1 MIKARQL
8 KIPQKRT
15 ERRGFMASIKEIAQ
29 NVGVS
34 VSTVS
39 RVLNNP
45 EYKCSDP
52 ELRDRIWN
60 MAMKLNYVPNEAARR
75 LKAGGQP
82 DQEKTYYINV
92 LMTRMDSAA
101 ADPFFSELLRVVES
115 EIHKNGCILSKVWYK
130 SVFSDDRRCKYEN
143 IDSVIKKMMDES
155 DVKGDGLVVIGRCSH
170 LALRKLSQNYKST
183 VYVNRDAATGEVDE
197 VICNGA
203 KIARTAVE
211 YLISLGHE
219 NIGYVG
225 RCGNEARYKGFL
237 ETLGEH
243 GLDIDTDFIINTKLS
258 ETDGFEAMKRIMEM
272 DKSPTG
278 IYCAND
284 ITAIG
289 MLKYLNKC
297 RNRYYTPSIISSDGI
312 EEAQYTKPMLTT
324 VEISKS
330 DMGHFALDLLLDRL
344 KGGHRG
350 IARIEMQCSLV
361 KRDSCTLAADS
372 KWCEYY
378 I

>member
-1 MIKARQL
+1 
-8 KIPQKRT
+8 
-15 ERRGFMASIKEIAQ
+15 MASIKEIAQ

-75 LKAGGQP
+75 LKTGGQP
-82 DQEKTYYINV
+82 DQGKTYYINV

-297 RNRYYTPSIISSDGI
+297 RNRYYSPSIISSDGI

>member
-1 MIKARQL
+1 MIM
-8 KIPQKRT
+8 
-15 ERRGFMASIKEIAQ
+15 EGVEVVASIKEIAQ

-34 VSTVS
+34 ISTVS

-60 MAMKLNYVPNEAARR
+60 MAMKLNYVPNEAARK
-75 LKAGGQP
+75 LKTGVRN
-82 DQEKTYYINV
+82 DQDKVYYINV

-130 SVFSDDRRCKYEN
+130 SIFSDDRRCRYEN
-143 IDSVIKKMMDES
+143 IDSVIQKMVDETEP
-155 DVKGDGLVVIGRCSH
+155 KGDGLVVIGRCSH
-170 LALRKLSQNYKST
+170 SALRKLSSNYKST
-183 VYVNRDAATGEVDE
+183 VYVNRDASSGDVDE

-203 KIARTAVE
+203 RIARTAVE

-219 NIGYVG
+219 SIGYVG
-225 RCGNEARYKGFL
+225 NCGSEARYRGYL

-243 GLDIDTDFIINTKLS
+243 GLEIDTNFVINTKLS
-258 ETDGFEAMKRIMEM
+258 EADGFEAMRRFMEM
-272 DKSPTG
+272 DKCPTG

-289 MLKYLNKC
+289 MLKYLGKC
-297 RNRYYTPSIISSDGI
+297 KNRYYNPSIISSDGI

-330 DMGHFALDLLLDRL
+330 DMGHFALNLLLDRL
-344 KGGHRG
+344 RGGHRG
-350 IARIEMQCSLV
+350 IARIELQCSLI
-361 KRDSCTLAADS
+361 KRDSCTVVEDS

>member
-1 MIKARQL
+1 
-8 KIPQKRT
+8 
-15 ERRGFMASIKEIAQ
+15 MATIKEIAQ
-29 NVGVS
+29 NVGAS
-34 VSTVS
+34 ISTVS

-52 ELRDRIWN
+52 ELRERIWN

-75 LKAGGQP
+75 LKTGEQP
-82 DQEKTYYINV
+82 EHEKTYYINV
-92 LMTRMDSAA
+92 LMTRMDSAE

-115 EIHKNGCILSKVWYK
+115 EIHKNGCILSKVWYR

-143 IDSVIKKMMDES
+143 IDTVIKKMLDES
-155 DVKGDGLVVIGRCSH
+155 DVKGDGLVIIGRCSH
-170 LALRKLSQNYKST
+170 LALGKLSQNYKST
-183 VYVNRDAATGEVDE
+183 VYVNRDASIGEVDE

-203 KIARTAVE
+203 NIARTAVE

-219 NIGYVG
+219 SIGYVG
-225 RCGNEARYKGFL
+225 KCGSEARYRGYL
-237 ETLGEH
+237 ETLDAH

-258 ETDGFEAMKRIMEM
+258 ETDGYEAMKHFMEM

-289 MLKYLNKC
+289 MLKYLSKC
-297 RNRYYTPSIISSDGI
+297 RNRYYSPSIISSDGI

-330 DMGHFALDLLLDRL
+330 DMGHFALNLLLDRL
-344 KGGHRG
+344 RGGHRG
-350 IARIEMQCSLV
+350 IARIEIQCSLV
-361 KRDSCTLAADS
+361 KRDSCTPASDS
-372 KWCEYY
+372 RWCEYY